1 MFGTGF
7 TVFLAMMLLLAK
19 MRRRWALR
27 LLHYDLAVDVFV
39 SLIVLTIHW
48 GTFSGV
54 MAATVAGLMTSLFTT
69 AAKHAFGYIKG
80 KQYFPGCFNL
90 RVDV

>member
-19 MRRRWALR
+19 LPRRISLK
-27 LLHYDLAVDVFV
+27 LLHHDLVLDVAV

-80 KQYFPGCFNL
+80 KHYVPGCFHL
-90 RVDV
+90 KV